1 MEVTWQISYNHLNKS
16 KEKRKGG
23 FSLKRKN
30 QEGVKLLLLSLPFVA
45 FVIAFCYVPLF
56 GWAYAFTDYRT
67 GMSLLGSNFVGL
79 KNFTAIWQNR
89 AELIRVMRNT
99 FALSLI
105 NEIRSTKFK
114 KLVQTFTTLP
124 NFISWIVVFTLAFA
138 MFSSD
143 GMVNN
148 ALSKAGL
155 AATVNPLGN
164 NDHAWM
170 FQWALDTWKT
180 LGWSAII

>member
-79 KNFTAIWQNR
+79 KNFTAIS
-89 AELIRVMRNT
+89 AMR
-99 FALSLI
+99 FS
-105 NEIRSTKFK
+105 ESTY
-114 KLVQTFTTLP
+114 
-124 NFISWIVVFTLAFA
+124 IY
-138 MFSSD
+138 
-143 GMVNN
+143 
-148 ALSKAGL
+148 
-155 AATVNPLGN
+155 
-164 NDHAWM
+164 
-170 FQWALDTWKT
+170 
-180 LGWSAII
+180 